1 MIITD
6 SAVSVD
12 SLMIVLL
19 NVGVQCFILDCVDPK
34 AERCSNTMHE
44 SKSCEDLVLV
54 HNHVAKLVDYIQLEE
69 GEDRVE
75 DVVDEDGLVA
85 RAEVDHGG
93 VVALVGGDAAGEAE
107 AHVGQVAEAENS
119 RPDLQEEAAGVP
131 TVGEPVVELS
141 TNLREISQCPVS
153 K

>member
-1 MIITD
+1 
-6 SAVSVD
+6 
-12 SLMIVLL
+12 
-19 NVGVQCFILDCVDPK
+19 
-34 AERCSNTMHE
+34 MHE
-44 SKSCEDLVLV
+44 GESCKDLVLV
-54 HNHVAKLVDYIQLEE
+54 HNHIAKLVDDVQLEE

-107 AHVGQVAEAENS
+107 THVGQVAEAEDS

-141 TNLREISQCPVS
+141 TNLREISPD
-153 K
+153 

>member
-1 MIITD
+1 MTIITA
-6 SAVSVD
+6 SAVTVD

-19 NVGVQCFILDCVDPK
+19 NVGVQCFILDCVDPE
-34 AERCSNTMHE
+34 AERRSNTMHE
-44 SKSCEDLVLV
+44 GESCKNLVLV
-54 HNHVAKLVDYIQLEE
+54 HNHVAKLIDDVQLEE

-75 DVVDEDGLVA
+75 DVVDEDCLVA

-107 AHVGQVAEAENS
+107 AHVGQVATAEDS

-131 TVGEPVVELS
+131 TVGEPVE
-141 TNLREISQCPVS
+141 
-153 K
+153 

>member
-1 MIITD
+1 MIITA
-6 SAVSVD
+6 SAVTVD
-12 SLMIVLL
+12 SLMIVLF
-19 NVGVQCFILDCVDPK
+19 NVGVQCFILDCVDPE
-34 AERCSNTMHE
+34 AERRSNTMHE
-44 SKSCEDLVLV
+44 GESCKNLVLV
-54 HNHVAKLVDYIQLEE
+54 HNHVAKLVDDVQLEE

-75 DVVDEDGLVA
+75 DVVNEDGLVA

-107 AHVGQVAEAENS
+107 THVGQVAEAEDS

-141 TNLREISQCPVS
+141 TNLREISPD
-153 K
+153 